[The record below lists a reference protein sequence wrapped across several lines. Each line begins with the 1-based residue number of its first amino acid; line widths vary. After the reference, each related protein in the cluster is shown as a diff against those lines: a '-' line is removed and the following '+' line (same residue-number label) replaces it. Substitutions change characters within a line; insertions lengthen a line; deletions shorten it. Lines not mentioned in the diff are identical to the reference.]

1 MHYHRSIQEVCINWL
16 AWLTRERFFQRNRL
30 SAVWYT
36 WYNEA
41 WHKRD
46 KKNRAKTALFHPV
59 LHSGTHT
66 KATYRDIG
74 QPLVSNNT
82 SRLSNWFAS
91 KSDCH
96 GQLEKPILLVRL
108 VIVKL
113 HLIRWF
119 KARHFTLYPWKYWLS
134 KSGILQGQI
143 WLFGGSELVPHG
155 HRWLMFVF

>member
-16 AWLTRERFFQRNRL
+16 AWLTRERFFQRNTL

-41 WHKRD
+41 WHKHD

-96 GQLEKPILLVRL
+96 GQLEKPILPVRL
-108 VIVKL
+108 VILKL
-113 HLIRWF
+113 
-119 KARHFTLYPWKYWLS
+119 RHMFHHQHVSCVHRTEAFMSRTQGKDISSKKMRLS
-134 KSGILQGQI
+134 RI
-143 WLFGGSELVPHG
+143 E
-155 HRWLMFVF
+155 

>member
-1 MHYHRSIQEVCINWL
+1 MKNLEIIFWMHYHRSMQEVCINWL

-96 GQLEKPILLVRL
+96 GQLEKPILPVRL
-108 VIVKL
+108 VILEL
-113 HLIRWF
+113 HL
-119 KARHFTLYPWKYWLS
+119 KLS
-134 KSGILQGQI
+134 ITNIL
-143 WLFGGSELVPHG
+143 SDPV
-155 HRWLMFVF
+155 FVIENCYFL